1 MSIHERSP
9 RRWRVPG
16 HLEWGSGGTTFFHPP
31 QTLLRS
37 RSMKQQVP
45 WPSPW
50 LPESDRSMSTT
61 QPREQLLVAPL
72 QNGNTL
78 SFCFQDWELR
88 QCRCMVSICR
98 DNIGA
103 SPLLEKFQ
111 IFLPK
116 GIITVTDLT
125 SQVHYKIMW
134 GREISWYTDKYVWN
148 TTSQNIAQTWKKIPN
163 SLRFSTNICEHR
175 LLPLAKML
183 LGFPLMSSISIL
195 VFSSSARAMCLFI
208 FTTFLWR
215 FCYSNKFCIISFIK

>member
-1 MSIHERSP
+1 MRLHD
-9 RRWRVPG
+9 
-16 HLEWGSGGTTFFHPP
+16 
-31 QTLLRS
+31 QLLR
-37 RSMKQQVP
+37 
-45 WPSPW
+45 
-50 LPESDRSMSTT
+50 
-61 QPREQLLVAPL
+61 APL
-72 QNGNTL
+72 QNGNTP
-78 SFCFQDWELR
+78 SFSFQDWESWQR
-88 QCRCMVSICR
+88 RYMVSICL

-103 SPLLEKFQ
+103 SPWLEICQ
-111 IFLPK
+111 LFLPK

-125 SQVHYKIMW
+125 SQVHYKIML
-134 GREISWYTDKYVWN
+134 GREISWYPDKYVWN

-183 LGFPLMSSISIL
+183 LGFPLMSSVSIL